1 LEKQTRQKQGKR
13 TKSQR
18 TPALPCSSEHKHS
31 RQMKIERLE
40 HKNKRPETEDE
51 RAEKLEEK
59 KQKKK
64 NQ

>member
-1 LEKQTRQKQGKR
+1 
-13 TKSQR
+13 
-18 TPALPCSSEHKHS
+18 
-31 RQMKIERLE
+31 MKIERLE

-59 KQKKK
+59 KQKK